1 MTLGVL
7 IDGLE
12 GLRRLKAETDEWTKE
27 ISAALYRGALDT
39 IPHGSPNVIAST
51 KLLIRR
57 HKRGEMSTPSFGWM
71 ASRCVFRHDEAH
83 NDAFVVNAQPLAG
96 R

>member
-51 KLLIRR
+51 KLLISR
-57 HKRGEMSTPSFGWM
+57 HKRGEMSTRLHSGGWLPA
-71 ASRCVFRHDEAH
+71 ASLGTTRRTTM
-83 NDAFVVNAQPLAG
+83 
-96 R
+96 RSW